1 MSVCRPCAA
10 VRLVVSDNL
19 AIAFEFVNQTAGD
32 AVAPDFPPASY
43 DAAALPLMH
52 IDGPQPILDI
62 LDAAGFVDVAVES
75 RPDLSVG
82 SGTPYLLTATRR

>member
-1 MSVCRPCAA
+1 MANWRRLLRPNG
-10 VRLVVSDNL
+10 RLVAVDGFWFARGGDDAPPLFS
-19 AIAFEFVNQTAGD
+19 EHYTAD
-32 AVAPDFPPASY
+32 TRR
-43 DAAALPLMH
+43 ALPLMH

-62 LDAAGFVDVAVES
+62 LDAAGFVDVVVES

>member
-1 MSVCRPCAA
+1 
-10 VRLVVSDNL
+10 VSDNL
-19 AIAFEFVNQTAGD
+19 ASAFEFVNQTAGD

-62 LDAAGFVDVAVES
+62 LDAAGFCRRGRRVPARSQRRQRDAVS
-75 RPDLSVG
+75 ADRYPTL
-82 SGTPYLLTATRR
+82 